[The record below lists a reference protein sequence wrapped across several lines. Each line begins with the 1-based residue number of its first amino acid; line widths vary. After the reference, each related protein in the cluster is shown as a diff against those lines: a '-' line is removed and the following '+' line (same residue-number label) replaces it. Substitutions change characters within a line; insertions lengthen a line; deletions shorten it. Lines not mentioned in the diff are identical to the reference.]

1 MKTSV
6 RFLSL
11 LLAIL
16 MIAGAA
22 LTASADNTDKIANEE
37 ALEFLVKLGVFGGY
51 DDGSLKPNEL
61 VERDEM
67 AKIIFVLYTTFSE
80 AGAGTESFKDVPADN
95 WAAGYI
101 SWCSTKGI
109 VGGYGNGSF
118 GPDDHV
124 TYDQA
129 LKMVCG
135 ALGYTEW
142 DSNFWPVDVRRTAL
156 TTLNLGENLDGVNG
170 SDYVT
175 RAQIAQIAY
184 NALYAEMKET
194 KVVNQYGFKAPMQL
208 AADVWDITTSED
220 VVVATETL
228 SSNGVDATE
237 EEDVIVLSTYGE
249 ATLEEL
255 CLENY
260 NGKTDDLI
268 KARVNLIERAD
279 KLIAT
284 TVKSVYTEGVKI
296 TLDKEDNLCL
306 DGEKLD
312 EDVTVNGL
320 VIDKNGVVTE
330 GTLTVPS
337 DKLDYVSLA
346 CDTDADG
353 DYDWIFWNYYE
364 VYEVE
369 SIGKNTTVFAPID
382 VVGTGDSLTVKNE
395 LIEANAVYEEEDV
408 VVLVNK
414 GNKAE
419 LVSVVAPTPASVAKL
434 GNNKITLT
442 GFGEYAVNEEVFVN
456 AAKLNLDNTV
466 MALDKDGNKKT
477 FDFYVYG
484 NKVFAAP
491 ATTKDVSDYS
501 LAVLAYVNTPEEPV
515 LDVEKQEFSE
525 VYTAVLVIDG
535 KETLVSL
542 NADETII
549 DENGQTISIAE
560 KTSEVLAA
568 YGKKEHIIGGYLKA
582 PYTLVSYVVDEDGKY
597 TLKLK
602 DTDNAEY
609 YVLEEGT
616 KLTYDKKLGLY
627 TVAGN
632 IDSSRVVM
640 DDSSAIYYTYEKKET
655 GDHKYLGV
663 YTSANIYEEFEEAET
678 VGYSYLY
685 KGEEDEFYT
694 IAAMMLKEELTEVD
708 NSATYKTDG
717 RLIKYC
723 YGGSSYEMLVEEDNK
738 MFYTHKLMDMSTLK
752 QESFLYK
759 EKSRNDGAI
768 ALSTAYFYAFDKE
781 LGDYVK
787 ITKDTAAE
795 LGVTSV
801 SSAKLVDVYNGII
814 FTDSGD
820 YANGVKIPESAII
833 WGPKVSANGDKGNGE
848 YGYAQL
854 TVDELAA
861 MFELAKEQAEI
872 DSAEKDVPVTYDIR
886 LIFFTYEDEKGDK
899 QIAYVATELYTQNA
913 NGVFFLP
920 LTDVFNNFGA

>member
-51 DDGSLKPNEL
+51 EDGSLKPNEL

-80 AGAGTESFKDVPADN
+80 AGAGTVSFKDVPADN

-109 VGGYGNGSF
+109 VGGYGNGNF
-118 GPDDHV
+118 GPDDHI

-135 ALGYTEW
+135 ALGYTDW
-142 DSNFWPVDVRRTAL
+142 DSNFWPVDVRRMAL
-156 TTLNLGENLDGVNG
+156 TTLNLGENISDVNG

-184 NALYAEMKET
+184 NALYADMKET
-194 KVVNQYGFKAPMQL
+194 KVVNDFGFKAPMKL
-208 AADVWDITTSED
+208 AADIWDITTAED

-228 SSNGVDATE
+228 SSNGADATE
-237 EEDVIVLSTYGE
+237 EEDEIVLSTYGD

-260 NGKTDDLI
+260 KGKTDDLI
-268 KARVNLIERAD
+268 KARVNLISRGDE
-279 KLIAT
+279 LIAT
-284 TVKSVYTEGVKI
+284 TVKSVYADGVKI
-296 TLDKEDNLCL
+296 TLDKENNLCL

-312 EDVTVNGL
+312 NDVTVNGL

-330 GTLTVPS
+330 GTLAVPNE
-337 DKLDYVSLA
+337 KLDYVSLA
-346 CDTDADG
+346 CDVDADG
-353 DYDWIFWNYYE
+353 DYDWIYWNYYE

-369 SIGKNTTVFAPID
+369 SIGKNTTIFAPID
-382 VVGTGDSLTVKNE
+382 TIGTGSALTVDNDM
-395 LIEANAVYEEEDV
+395 IEAKATYEEEDI

-419 LVSVVAPTPASVAKL
+419 VVSVIAPATASVTKF
-434 GNNKITLT
+434 GNNKITLE
-442 GFGEYAVNEEVFVN
+442 GFGEYVVNETVFTN
-456 AAKLNLDNTV
+456 AAKLNLDKTI
-466 MALDKDGNKKT
+466 MALDADGNKKT

-484 NKVFAAP
+484 DKVFAAP
-491 ATTKDVSDYS
+491 ATTKDVSDYN
-501 LAVLAYVNTPEEPV
+501 LAILAYVNTPEEPV

-549 DENGQTISIAE
+549 DANGQTIAISEKAE
-560 KTSEVLAA
+560 EVLAA
-568 YGKKEHIIGGYLKA
+568 YGKNEHIVDGYLQA
-582 PYTLVSYVVDEDGKY
+582 PYTLVSYSVDDEGKY

-602 DTDNAEY
+602 DTENAEY
-609 YVLEEGT
+609 YVLEEGA
-616 KLTYDKKLGLY
+616 KITYDKKTGLY
-627 TVAGN
+627 EVVGN
-632 IDSSRVVM
+632 ITSDMVVM
-640 DDSSAIYYTYEKKET
+640 SDSSAIYYTYTKKET
-655 GDHKYLGV
+655 GAHKYLGV
-663 YTSANIYEEFEEAET
+663 YTSANIYTEFEEAET

-685 KGEEDEFYT
+685 KGEDDDFYT
-694 IAAMMLKEELTEVD
+694 IAAMMLKEELVEID
-708 NSATYKTDG
+708 NKATYKTDG

-723 YGGSSYEMLVEEDNK
+723 YGDSTSEMIVEKNNGIY
-738 MFYTHKLMDMSTLK
+738 YTHSIMDMSTLK
-752 QESFLYK
+752 N
-759 EKSRNDGAI
+759 EKIFAERSKAEGEK
-768 ALSTAYFYAFDKE
+768 ALSGACFYAQDKE
-781 LGDYVK
+781 GNYIL
-787 ITKDTAAE
+787 INNDTIAD

-801 SSAKLVDVYNGII
+801 SSGKLKKIYNGII
-814 FTDSGD
+814 FTEEGK
-820 YANGVKIPESAII
+820 YATGVRIPESAII
-833 WGPKVSANGDKGNGE
+833 WAPAITSNAQEARIYE
-848 YGYAQL
+848 YKQV

-861 MFELAKEQAEI
+861 TLEYANEYAQEEI
-872 DSAEKDVPVTYDIR
+872 DKEVEENKRESKGIR
-886 LIFFTYEDEKGDK
+886 LIFFTYLDEKNNE
-899 QIAYVATELYTQNA
+899 QIAYVVTEYYTEHT
-913 NGVFFLP
+913 NGMFIP
-920 LTDVFNNFGA
+920 HSPKIHDNFGA